1 MLPIVRNADA
11 LNVSA
16 RRSLI
21 AAMIVLPTMIGAAS
35 SLRGE
40 TLSPATIEPAAT
52 PPQVTES
59 KATTAT
65 TAVTRAPS
73 PSDEL
78 NTLLMHAT
86 FLIVGPT
93 KAPNQFRLARS
104 SSWASPT
111 KTTPSSR
118 TSSW

>member
-11 LNVSA
+11 RFNAKAGRLF
-16 RRSLI
+16 I
-21 AAMIVLPTMIGAAS
+21 AALFALLIGAATFARAEA
-35 SLRGE
+35 LRPP
-40 TLSPATIEPAAT
+40 TATEAAAR

-65 TAVTRAPS
+65 TTVTRAPS

-78 NTLLMHAT
+78 NTLLMHDT

-93 KAPNQFRLARS
+93 KVPN
-104 SSWASPT
+104 
-111 KTTPSSR
+111 
-118 TSSW
+118 